1 MKTCSPAHH
10 FHRLPARWRV
20 VSRWLLLAFCVAL
33 LPQLALP
40 THAQTDATTASAALE
55 GRIADPL
62 MPTKKRSNMLAVGA
76 ANVLDTYLSAEK
88 YNGTDVRYISTLTK
102 PTRWSNIHQTFL
114 NEGLFV
120 VANNRADNN
129 DELGG
134 MYRFQYRLHRNW
146 QVASGLELEA
156 GAAAGIQVGFL
167 YNTRNS
173 NNPAQA
179 YASLQLMPSAAATQQ
194 VTLLRR
200 KAYVS
205 YEISVPLVGLMFSP
219 NYGQSYY
226 EIFSRGNY
234 DHNVVPTTIA
244 STPSLRHMLTL
255 DFPLSRRK
263 PHSMLRIGYLGDYQQ
278 ASINNLKQHHYSHLL
293 VLGWTRRF

>member
-1 MKTCSPAHH
+1 M
-10 FHRLPARWRV
+10 PARWRV
-20 VSRWLLLAFCVAL
+20 ASRWLLLAFCVAL

-88 YNGTDVRYISTLTK
+88 YNGI
-102 PTRWSNIHQTFL
+102 L

-146 QVASGLELEA
+146 QVANGLELEA

-179 YASLQLMPSAAATQQ
+179 YASMQLMPSAAATQQ

-205 YEISVPLVGLMFSP
+205 YEVSVPLVGVMFSP

>member
-10 FHRLPARWRV
+10 FHRMPARWRV
-20 VSRWLLLAFCVAL
+20 ASRWLLLAFCVAL

-120 VANNRADNN
+120 MASNRADNN

-146 QVASGLELEA
+146 QVANGLELEA

-200 KAYVS
+200 
-205 YEISVPLVGLMFSP
+205 LR
-219 NYGQSYY
+219 GQRA
-226 EIFSRGNY
+226 FGGRDVLAQLRTVLLRNLLARQLRPQRGAH
-234 DHNVVPTTIA
+234 DH
-244 STPSLRHMLTL
+244 RL
-255 DFPLSRRK
+255 DTFPA
-263 PHSMLRIGYLGDYQQ
+263 PHADS
-278 ASINNLKQHHYSHLL
+278 
-293 VLGWTRRF
+293 

>member
-1 MKTCSPAHH
+1 M
-10 FHRLPARWRV
+10 PARWRV
-20 VSRWLLLAFCVAL
+20 ASRWLLLAFCVAL

-40 THAQTDATTASAALE
+40 TYAQTDATTASAALE

-179 YASLQLMPSAAATQQ
+179 YASLQLMPSAAATHQ
-194 VTLLRR
+194 VTVLRR

-205 YEISVPLVGLMFSP
+205 YEVSVPLVGVMFSP
-219 NYGQSYY
+219 NYGQSPPVAPQAALNAAYWLSGRLPASQHQQP
-226 EIFSRGNY
+226 EAAPLQPLAGAWM
-234 DHNVVPTTIA
+234 DPTLLTTPTTERA
-244 STPSLRHMLTL
+244 N
-255 DFPLSRRK
+255 D
-263 PHSMLRIGYLGDYQQ
+263 
-278 ASINNLKQHHYSHLL
+278 
-293 VLGWTRRF
+293 RFTNTGNHV